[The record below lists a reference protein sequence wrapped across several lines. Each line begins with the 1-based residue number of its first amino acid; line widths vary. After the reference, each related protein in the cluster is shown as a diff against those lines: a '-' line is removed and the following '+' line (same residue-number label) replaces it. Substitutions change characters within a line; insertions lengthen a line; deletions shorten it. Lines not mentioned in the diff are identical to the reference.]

1 MHDSVLRKR
10 FSLPKSL
17 AKQQLRRKFTYN
29 IKFSFRVCVGIWEMT
44 TWSLT
49 LTLWTHVRTKQTAE
63 YYCHS
68 NYGIYQRTYKW
79 VNRITSVYGSSI
91 PNTRED
97 AINPVQEGQ
106 RIQHRCGINKRQITY
121 IDWLDWITSSPGQTE
136 HSSRRFL
143 PDQSKTL
150 FCDDTIKGAED
161 ENINDV

>member
-1 MHDSVLRKR
+1 MPTWTFL
-10 FSLPKSL
+10 LW
-17 AKQQLRRKFTYN
+17 
-29 IKFSFRVCVGIWEMT
+29 IIFSFPRFLDYYTLQMDQFACDVSGVGIWEMT

-97 AINPVQEGQ
+97 ATNPVQEGQ